1 MARTK
6 PNSDLKW
13 KGRSFKREQ
22 PMRQQGKYHTPAKS
36 TIREDRDRAYRAA
49 DRREEE

>member
-6 PNSDLKW
+6 PNSDIKW
-13 KGRSFKREQ
+13 KGRSFKRNQ
-22 PMRQQGKYHTPAKS
+22 PMRRQGTPAKS
-36 TIREDRDRAYRAA
+36 TIREDRDKDVRAA

>member
-13 KGRSFKREQ
+13 KGRSFKRNQ
-22 PMRQQGKYHTPAKS
+22 PMRRQGTPAQS
-36 TIREDRDRAYRAA
+36 TIREDRDKAARAA